1 MAPAYRLAVA
11 PLDGVETL
19 LVERDGRFLRLA
31 DLLDQAGSTRL
42 PAEAAA
48 DLMPLLADW
57 GAWRGWIAEA
67 VAAGGALFA
76 REGLPAPKR
85 FAPPTG
91 LPHKLLCI
99 GANYHDHIAEMKAP
113 ITPTYPYSFL
123 KPASTTLRG
132 SGATVALPKDA
143 AMVDWEAELAVVIG
157 LRCRDVP
164 ARDALSVVAG
174 YTNFND
180 ISARDC
186 IARALPIGIDWVL
199 HKGYDGF
206 GPIGPYFVP
215 AEFVPDPQALPIRL
229 SVNDVPKQTS
239 NTAKMVFG
247 VADIIAHLSSVMTLE
262 PGDVI
267 ATGTPAGCGFGRQP
281 QEFLRPGDQMEIEI
295 GPLGVLRTQV
305 A

>member
-1 MAPAYRLAVA
+1 VATSYRLAVA
-11 PLDGVETL
+11 PLDGVETV
-19 LVERDGRFLRLA
+19 LVERDGRFLPLA
-31 DLLDQAGSTRL
+31 DLLERAGSPL
-42 PAEAAA
+42 MPAQGQGG
-48 DLMPLLADW
+48 LMPLLADW
-57 GAWRGWIAEA
+57 RAWRGRIAEA
-67 VAAGGALFA
+67 VARGEDRFE
-76 REGLPAPKR
+76 REGLAAPER

-91 LPHKLLCI
+91 LPPKLLCI

-132 SGATVALPKDA
+132 SGDTVALPRDA
-143 AMVDWEAELAVVIG
+143 EMIDWEAELAVVIG
-157 LRCRDVP
+157 QRCRDVP
-164 ARDALSVVAG
+164 VATALSVVAG

-199 HKGYDGF
+199 HKAYDGF
-206 GPIGPYFVP
+206 GPIGPFFVP

-229 SVNDVPKQTS
+229 TVNDIPKQTS

-247 VADIIAHLSSVMTLE
+247 VAEIIAHLSSIMTLE

-281 QEFLRPGDQMEIEI
+281 QEFLKPGDRMEIEI
-295 GPLGVLRTQV
+295 GPLGVLRTQL